1 MWLDL
6 CGVMEQVWLDV
17 CGVRWNKC
25 GWMFVV
31 LGGTSVTRCL

>member
-17 CGVRWNKC
+17 CGVRWSKY

-31 LGGTSVTRCL
+31 LRGTSVTRCL